1 VKVLV
6 TGASGFLGAAVCT
19 GLLERG
25 HTVSALA
32 RRPGSVHE
40 DVEELKGNLTDGE
53 GLRTALAA
61 ARPEAVVHLAAE
73 IASQRDE
80 AKIREVNVHGTARL
94 VEACGTVDS
103 PKFVFASTV
112 VTGEAGGE
120 VLTEDSELPVDTP
133 YGRSKQ
139 EGEHLL
145 RESGLPSVVIR
156 PGHVYGPGG
165 WYEHEFVRRL
175 RQPGRFAV
183 IGSGRNW
190 WDVVHVDDAAGAFV
204 AAVED
209 APAGALYHL
218 ADDDPITLYDFVAL
232 TAEALGVGRPRRIPA
247 GLARLAA
254 GRHAVTAVVRA
265 ARPAHE
271 RIKLVAA
278 LRQRTAGRARCGRPA
293 GERLAALGGDGL
305 AVPAPAR
312 RLGRLAVQQP

>member
-6 TGASGFLGAAVCT
+6 TGASGFVGAAVCSA
-19 GLLERG
+19 LLERG
-25 HTVSALA
+25 HAVSGLA
-32 RRPGSVHE
+32 RRPGSAP
-40 DVEELKGNLTDGE
+40 DGVEELKGDLTDGE

-80 AKIREVNVHGTARL
+80 ARIREVNVHGTARL

-112 VTGEAGGE
+112 VTGEADGAL
-120 VLTEDSELPVDTP
+120 LTEDTELPVQTP

-139 EGEHLL
+139 EGERLL

-165 WYEHEFVRRL
+165 WYEHQFVRRL

-183 IGSGRNW
+183 VGSGRNW
-190 WDVVHVDDAAGAFV
+190 WDVAHVDDVARAFV

-209 APAGALYHL
+209 APPGGLYHL
-218 ADDDPITLYDFVAL
+218 ADDEPITLYDFVAL
-232 TAEALGVGRPRRIPA
+232 TADALGVGRPRRIPA

-254 GRHAVTAVVRA
+254 GRHVVTAAVRS
-265 ARPAHE
+265 ARTSNA
-271 RIKLVAA
+271 RIKRELGWSPRFPSARQGVPAAVA
-278 LRQRTAGRARCGRPA
+278 
-293 GERLAALGGDGL
+293 GL
-305 AVPAPAR
+305 ASA
-312 RLGRLAVQQP
+312 

>member
-1 VKVLV
+1 MRVLV
-6 TGASGFLGAAVCT
+6 TGASGFLGAAVCA

-25 HTVSALA
+25 HAVSAIA
-32 RRPGSVHE
+32 RRPGSAP
-40 DVEELKGNLTDGE
+40 DGVEELRGDLTDGE

-80 AKIREVNVHGTARL
+80 ERIREVNVHGTARL

-112 VTGEAGGE
+112 VTGDAGGE
-120 VLTEDSELPVDTP
+120 LLTEETDLPVETP

-139 EGEHLL
+139 EGERLL

-175 RQPGRFAV
+175 RQPGRFVV

-190 WDVVHVDDAAGAFV
+190 WDVVHVDDAAAAFV

-209 APAGALYHL
+209 APPGALYHL

-254 GRHAVTAVVRA
+254 GRHAVTAVVRS
-265 ARPAHE
+265 ARTSNE
-271 RIKLVAA
+271 RIRRELGWSPRFPSA
-278 LRQRTAGRARCGRPA
+278 RQGVRDAVS
-293 GERLAALGGDGL
+293 RLATA
-305 AVPAPAR
+305 
-312 RLGRLAVQQP
+312 

>member
-6 TGASGFLGAAVCT
+6 TGASGFLGARVCA
-19 GLLERG
+19 GLRERG

-32 RRPGSVHE
+32 RRSGSAP
-40 DVEELKGNLTDGE
+40 DGVEELRGDLTDGE

-73 IASQRDE
+73 IASQRSE
-80 AKIREVNVHGTARL
+80 EKIREVNVHGTARL
-94 VEACGTVDS
+94 IEACAESTGEAGG
-103 PKFVFASTV
+103 PKFLFASTV

-120 VLTEDSELPVDTP
+120 LLTEDSELPVQTP

-139 EGEHLL
+139 EGERLL
-145 RESGLPSVVIR
+145 RESGLPSVVLR

-165 WYEHEFVRRL
+165 WYADEFVRRL

-183 IGSGRNW
+183 VGSGDNW
-190 WDVVHVDDAAGAFV
+190 WDVVHVDDVAGAFV
-204 AAVED
+204 TALEQ
-209 APAGALYHL
+209 APPGALYHV

-254 GRHAVTAVVRA
+254 GRHAVTAVVRS
-265 ARPAHE
+265 ARTSNE
-271 RIKLVAA
+271 RIKRELGWSP
-278 LRQRTAGRARCGRPA
+278 RFPSAREG
-293 GERLAALGGDGL
+293 
-305 AVPAPAR
+305 VPAAVSQ
-312 RLGRLAVQQP
+312 LAGA

>member
-6 TGASGFLGAAVCT
+6 TGASGFLGARVCA

-32 RRPGSVHE
+32 RRSGSAP
-40 DVEELKGNLTDGE
+40 DGVEELRGDLTDGE

-73 IASQRDE
+73 IASQRSE
-80 AKIREVNVHGTARL
+80 EKIREVNVHGTARL
-94 VEACGTVDS
+94 IEACAEVDG
-103 PKFVFASTV
+103 PTFLFASTV

-120 VLTEDSELPVDTP
+120 LLTEESELPVQTP

-139 EGEHLL
+139 EGERLL
-145 RESGLPSVVIR
+145 RESGLPSVVLR

-183 IGSGRNW
+183 VGSGDNW
-190 WDVVHVDDAAGAFV
+190 WDVVHVDDVAVAFIT
-204 AAVED
+204 ALEQ
-209 APAGALYHL
+209 APPGALYHV
-218 ADDDPITLYDFVAL
+218 ADDDPITLFDFVAL

-254 GRHAVTAVVRA
+254 GRHAVTAVVRS
-265 ARPAHE
+265 ARTSNE
-271 RIKLVAA
+271 RIKRELGWSP
-278 LRQRTAGRARCGRPA
+278 RYPTAREG
-293 GERLAALGGDGL
+293 
-305 AVPAPAR
+305 VPAAVSE
-312 RLGRLAVQQP
+312 LAT

>member
-1 VKVLV
+1 MKVLV
-6 TGASGFLGAAVCT
+6 TGASGFLGAAVCSA
-19 GLLERG
+19 LIERG

-32 RRPGSVHE
+32 RRPGSAP
-40 DVEELKGNLTDGE
+40 DGVEELKGDLADGE

-80 AKIREVNVHGTARL
+80 SRIREVNVHGTARL

-112 VTGEAGGE
+112 VTGEADGAL
-120 VLTEDSELPVDTP
+120 LTEETELPVDTP

-139 EGEHLL
+139 EGERLL

-165 WYEHEFVRRL
+165 WYAHELVRRL

-183 IGSGRNW
+183 VGSGRNW
-190 WDVVHVDDAAGAFV
+190 WDVVHVDDAAAAFA

-209 APAGALYHL
+209 APPGGLYHL
-218 ADDDPITLYDFVAL
+218 ADDDPISLYDFVAL

-247 GLARLAA
+247 GLARLVA
-254 GRHAVTAVVRA
+254 GRHVVTAAVRS
-265 ARPAHE
+265 ARTSNE
-271 RIKLVAA
+271 RIKRELGWAPRFPSARQGVPAAVA
-278 LRQRTAGRARCGRPA
+278 G
-293 GERLAALGGDGL
+293 LAAT
-305 AVPAPAR
+305 
-312 RLGRLAVQQP
+312 

>member
-6 TGASGFLGAAVCT
+6 TGASGFVGAAVCSA
-19 GLLERG
+19 LLERG
-25 HTVSALA
+25 HAVSGLA
-32 RRPGSVHE
+32 RRPGSAP
-40 DVEELKGNLTDGE
+40 DGVEEFKGDLADGE

-80 AKIREVNVHGTARL
+80 ARIREVNVHGTARL

-112 VTGEAGGE
+112 VTGEADGAL
-120 VLTEDSELPVDTP
+120 LTEETELPVETP

-139 EGEHLL
+139 EGERLL

-183 IGSGRNW
+183 VGSGRNW
-190 WDVVHVDDAAGAFV
+190 WDVAHVDDVARAFAV
-204 AAVED
+204 AVED
-209 APAGALYHL
+209 APPGGLYHL
-218 ADDDPITLYDFVAL
+218 ADDEPITLYDFVAL
-232 TAEALGVGRPRRIPA
+232 TADALGVGRPRRIPA

-254 GRHAVTAVVRA
+254 GRHVVTATVRS
-265 ARPAHE
+265 ARTSNA
-271 RIKLVAA
+271 RIKRELGWSP
-278 LRQRTAGRARCGRPA
+278 RFPSAREG
-293 GERLAALGGDGL
+293 
-305 AVPAPAR
+305 VPAAVS
-312 RLGRLAVQQP
+312 RLTSA

>member
-6 TGASGFLGAAVCT
+6 TGASGFLGRAVCA
-19 GLLERG
+19 GLLARG

-32 RRPGSVHE
+32 RRSGSAP
-40 DVEELKGNLTDGE
+40 DGVEELRGDLTDGE

-73 IASQRDE
+73 IASSRSE
-80 AKIREVNVHGTARL
+80 EKIREVNVHGTARL
-94 VEACGTVDS
+94 IEACGEVEGTAGEAGG

-120 VLTEDSELPVDTP
+120 LLTEESELPVQTP

-139 EGEHLL
+139 EGEGLL
-145 RESGLPSVVIR
+145 RESGLPSVVLR

-183 IGSGRNW
+183 IGSGDNW
-190 WDVVHVDDAAGAFV
+190 WDVVHVDDVAGAFV
-204 AAVED
+204 MALEE
-209 APAGALYHL
+209 APPGALYHV
-218 ADDDPITLYDFVAL
+218 ADDDPITLFDFVAL
-232 TAEALGVGRPRRIPA
+232 TAEALGVGRPRRVPA

-254 GRHAVTAVVRA
+254 GRHAVTAVVRS
-265 ARPAHE
+265 ARTSNE
-271 RIKLVAA
+271 RIKRELGWAP
-278 LRQRTAGRARCGRPA
+278 RFPTAREG
-293 GERLAALGGDGL
+293 
-305 AVPAPAR
+305 VPATVSE
-312 RLGRLAVQQP
+312 LASA

>member
-6 TGASGFLGAAVCT
+6 TGASGFLGAAVCA

-32 RRPGSVHE
+32 RRPGSAP
-40 DVEELKGNLTDGE
+40 DGVEELKGDLTDGE
-53 GLRTALAA
+53 GMRTALAA

-80 AKIREVNVHGTARL
+80 ARIREVNVHGTARL
-94 VEACGTVDS
+94 VESCGIIDS

-112 VTGEAGGE
+112 VTGEAAGE
-120 VLTEDSELPVDTP
+120 LLTEETELPVETP

-139 EGEHLL
+139 EAERLL

-190 WDVVHVDDAAGAFV
+190 WDVVHVDDVAGAFV

-218 ADDDPITLYDFVAL
+218 ADDEPITLYDFVAL

-254 GRHAVTAVVRA
+254 GRHAVTAVVRS
-265 ARPAHE
+265 ARTSNE
-271 RIKLVAA
+271 RIKRELGWAPRFPSARQGVPAAVA
-278 LRQRTAGRARCGRPA
+278 
-293 GERLAALGGDGL
+293 RLATG
-305 AVPAPAR
+305 
-312 RLGRLAVQQP
+312 

>member
-1 VKVLV
+1 MCCDCRCARSRASCRRDPCPVPSCAGAPRWRSSPRGYPGNGPQPPPRESRLAGVKVLV
-6 TGASGFLGAAVCT
+6 TGASGFLGAAVCAR
-19 GLLERG
+19 LVERG

-32 RRPGSVHE
+32 RRPGSVPA
-40 DVEELKGNLTDGE
+40 DVEELKGDLADGE

-120 VLTEDSELPVDTP
+120 VLTEDSELPVETP

-139 EGEHLL
+139 EGEKLV
-145 RESGLPSVVIR
+145 RPPGLPSAVIR
-156 PGHVYGPGG
+156 PGHAYGPGG

-183 IGSGRNW
+183 IGSGDNW
-190 WDVVHVDDAAGAFV
+190 WDGVHVDAVAGGFV
-204 AAVED
+204 QALEQ
-209 APAGALYHL
+209 AP
-218 ADDDPITLYDFVAL
+218 
-232 TAEALGVGRPRRIPA
+232 
-247 GLARLAA
+247 
-254 GRHAVTAVVRA
+254 
-265 ARPAHE
+265 
-271 RIKLVAA
+271 
-278 LRQRTAGRARCGRPA
+278 
-293 GERLAALGGDGL
+293 
-305 AVPAPAR
+305 
-312 RLGRLAVQQP
+312 

>member
-1 VKVLV
+1 MKVLV
-6 TGASGFLGAAVCT
+6 SGASGFLGTAVCA

-32 RRPGSVHE
+32 RRPGSVP
-40 DVEELKGNLTDGE
+40 DGVEELKGDLTDGE
-53 GLRTALAA
+53 GVRTALAA

-120 VLTEDSELPVDTP
+120 LLTEDTELPVETP

-190 WDVVHVDDAAGAFV
+190 WDVVHVDDVAGAFV

-209 APAGALYHL
+209 APPGALYHL
-218 ADDDPITLYDFVAL
+218 AD
-232 TAEALGVGRPRRIPA
+232 RPRRIPA
-247 GLARLAA
+247 SLARLAA
-254 GRHAVTAVVRA
+254 GRHAVTAVVRS
-265 ARPAHE
+265 ARTSNE
-271 RIKLVAA
+271 RIKRELGWSPRFASARQGVPAA
-278 LRQRTAGRARCGRPA
+278 VS
-293 GERLAALGGDGL
+293 RLASA
-305 AVPAPAR
+305 
-312 RLGRLAVQQP
+312 

>member
-1 VKVLV
+1 VLV
-6 TGASGFLGAAVCT
+6 TGASGFLGAAVCA

-25 HTVSALA
+25 HAVSAIA
-32 RRPGSVHE
+32 RRPGSAP
-40 DVEELKGNLTDGE
+40 DGVEELRGDLTDGE

-80 AKIREVNVHGTARL
+80 ERIREVNVHGTARL

-112 VTGEAGGE
+112 VTGDAGGE
-120 VLTEDSELPVDTP
+120 LLTEETDLPVETP

-139 EGEHLL
+139 EGERLL

-175 RQPGRFAV
+175 RQPGRFVV

-190 WDVVHVDDAAGAFV
+190 WDVVHVDDAAAAFV

-209 APAGALYHL
+209 APPGALYHL

-232 TAEALGVGRPRRIPA
+232 TAEARGVGRPRRIPA

-254 GRHAVTAVVRA
+254 GRHAVTAVVRS
-265 ARPAHE
+265 ARTSNE
-271 RIKLVAA
+271 RIRRELGWSPRFPSA
-278 LRQRTAGRARCGRPA
+278 RQGVPDAVS
-293 GERLAALGGDGL
+293 RLATA
-305 AVPAPAR
+305 
-312 RLGRLAVQQP
+312 